1 MVGGRPAARLRHSRW
16 RDLGRLE
23 PDRLAWIALAV
34 LLLVGAAF
42 LYHETRG
49 TTLTWDDWGWVLDRR
64 GGGVDTFL
72 KPHNGHLSLIPV
84 ALYKLLFATAGLGD
98 YRPYRVMVVAGH
110 LVCVALLFV
119 YAKRRI
125 GGYLALLAAALLLF
139 LGPGWVDFLWPF
151 QIGWLLSLAAGLG
164 SLLMLD
170 RADRVGD
177 VGACVLLGVALA
189 SSGLGLAVAF
199 GVAVDVLW
207 ERRRWRHAWIVAAPL
222 AVYALWWI
230 AYQDAHFFRRHNI
243 LVAPG
248 YIADAAAGAISS
260 LAGLTETTGLRPDTP
275 LAWGRFLA
283 VLAVIVL
290 LWRLAATWPVP
301 RRVLTLLTFAL
312 SFWTLTALNRAQISA
327 PFESRYIYAGAF
339 FILLLAAEVA
349 RGTRLPR
356 RAAALLGAA
365 VATASVSNLGVL
377 RDGARSF
384 QDQSELVKANLA
396 AVEIGR
402 PIAPRD
408 LVLTHFPAYPLL
420 VIKVGPYLAAE
431 KAIGSPA
438 ATPAQLASEPEA
450 ARRVADLTLIDIHR
464 IRLQPARRGVR
475 RGVAPAVEAVAGG
488 TVIRRGACVS
498 FVPAAATPVAADHQL
513 DVIVPS
519 SGLVVTA
526 QGGPVTVSVRRFAD
540 EFLPISRLG
549 GSASAVLRI
558 GPDLSARPWH
568 ARVVPTDRA
577 TVCGVAQ
584 QPQLVPRSRETP

>member
-1 MVGGRPAARLRHSRW
+1 
-16 RDLGRLE
+16 
-23 PDRLAWIALAV
+23 
-34 LLLVGAAF
+34 
-42 LYHETRG
+42 
-49 TTLTWDDWGWVLDRR
+49 
-64 GGGVDTFL
+64 
-72 KPHNGHLSLIPV
+72 
-84 ALYKLLFATAGLGD
+84 
-98 YRPYRVMVVAGH
+98 MVVAGH

-119 YAKRRI
+119 YAKRRV
-125 GGYLALLAAALLLF
+125 GSYPALLAAALLLF
-139 LGPGWVDFLWPF
+139 LGPGSVDFLWPF
-151 QIGWLLSLAAGLG
+151 QIGWLLSLSAGLG
-164 SLLMLD
+164 CLLMLD
-170 RADRVGD
+170 RADRVGN
-177 VGACVLLGVALA
+177 VGACVLLGVSLA
-189 SSGLGLAVAF
+189 SSGLGLAVAI

-222 AVYALWWI
+222 AVYALWWL

-248 YIADAAAGAISS
+248 YIADAAAAAISS
-260 LAGLTETTGLRPDTP
+260 LAGLTETASLRPDTP

-283 VLAVIVL
+283 VLAVVVL
-290 LWRLAATWPVP
+290 LWRLAAIRPVP

-356 RAAALLGAA
+356 PAAALLGAA
-365 VATASVSNLGVL
+365 VAAAIGSNLAVL

-384 QDQSELVKANLA
+384 QNQSQLVKANLA

-402 PIAPRD
+402 PVAQRD

-420 VIKVGPYLAAE
+420 VIRVGAYLAAE

-438 ATPAQLASEPEA
+438 ATPAQLARQPKA
-450 ARRVADLTLIDIHR
+450 ARRVADLTLLDIHR
-464 IRLQPARRGVR
+464 IRLHPARRGVR
-475 RGVAPAVEAVAGG
+475 RGAPPAVEAAAGG
-488 TVIRRGACVS
+488 TVVRRGACRS
-498 FVPAAATPVAADHQL
+498 FVPAGVTPVSAGHQL

-540 EFLPISRLG
+540 ELLPVGRLATA
-549 GSASAVLRI
+549 ASAVLRI
-558 GPDLSARPWH
+558 APDLSARTWH
-568 ARVVPTDRA
+568 ARVAPTDRA

-584 QPQLVPRSRETP
+584 GPQLGSRPSGTP